1 MSDVLTRK
9 PNDDEIPALR
19 GIWENVFGT
28 IGEDSFFLHYYTSD
42 LCVVAEYNN
51 APAAVG
57 YLIPFGDILCRS
69 KEYPCA
75 MIYSVA
81 TLPEYRGMGL
91 GTAVVRNLINLA
103 RELAFP
109 AVILC
114 PNNDKLFEY
123 YSSRTGLYDWFYVNE
138 QVINEVP
145 ADTAFTALTEISV
158 NEYHTRRERLLEGTV
173 HIRHDLRALEYQAML
188 CNELGGGFFKIGD
201 TIAVV
206 ECQQN
211 GEVWIKE
218 ILSPDNRNT
227 GSDPYLHIADAVAA
241 ISSSFPAR
249 LYVAR
254 FPSQIGTGR
263 RFGMVTFPD
272 NSQFDPCLTGSA
284 PWFGMAFD

>member
-9 PNDDEIPALR
+9 PNDAEIPVLR

-28 IGEDSFFLHYYTSD
+28 IGEDSFFLHYYAPD
-42 LCVVAEYNN
+42 LCVIAEYNN

-57 YLIPFGDILCRS
+57 YLIPFGDILCQS

-91 GTAVVRNLINLA
+91 GTAVVCNLIDLA
-103 RELAFP
+103 RELAYP

-123 YSSRTGLYDWFYVNE
+123 YSSRTGLYDWFYVSE

-145 ADTAFTALTEISV
+145 ADTAIASLTEISV
-158 NEYHTRRERLLEGTV
+158 NEYRTRRERLLEETV

-206 ECQQN
+206 ECQPS

-218 ILSPDNRNT
+218 LLTPGSRNAV
-227 GSDPYLHIADAVAA
+227 SDPDLYIANAVAS

-249 LYVAR
+249 LYVVR

-272 NSQFDPCLTGSA
+272 NPHFDPCLKGSA